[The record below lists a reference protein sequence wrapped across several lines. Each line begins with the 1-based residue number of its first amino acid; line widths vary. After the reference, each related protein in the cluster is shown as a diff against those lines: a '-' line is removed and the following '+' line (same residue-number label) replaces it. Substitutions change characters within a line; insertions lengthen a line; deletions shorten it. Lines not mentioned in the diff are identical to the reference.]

1 MKVIGSH
8 CFAHD
13 GSMCVLEDGA
23 ITYWNKEERLSRQ
36 KRDRVPWRV
45 LREIEDNFDL
55 SDVDCF
61 VTTRPLQLIPRER
74 IKNADLL
81 NIQFMDSIVE
91 YVGRVYRDW
100 TVAAIP
106 SHHIC
111 HAANVFYAS
120 GFDRAYV
127 LVSDGSGAFDSDGHG
142 IEVETLYFCEYPTV
156 FKVVYRTVNRWMG
169 ITKTYGT
176 ISALLGVHPMDNGKT
191 MGLAAYGRANSAISD
206 VFTDIDH
213 VFPDNQE
220 PLREV
225 RSFEDFIPGFGEYE
239 KVMAQLSSYLR
250 EPALPQDALRSMSQD
265 DTNFQVKADIA
276 YMAQRGSSDALL
288 RLLKAHANFTECNNL
303 CFSGGHAHNCL
314 LNYEIVNAFDGLNL
328 FPDPIASDDG
338 LSIGAAKLVW
348 YEQTQSKEKNP
359 LTDTYQCGLRPK
371 QDTSP

>member
-13 GSMCVLEDGA
+13 GSMCVLEDGV
-23 ITYWNKEERLSRQ
+23 ITYWNKEERLSRL

-55 SDVDCF
+55 PDVDAF
-61 VTTRPLQLIPRER
+61 VSSRPRQLIPRER

-81 NIQFMDSIVE
+81 NIHFMESILE
-91 YVGRVYRDW
+91 YVGRVYREW
-100 TVAAIP
+100 PVIVIP

-127 LVSDGSGAFDSDGHG
+127 LVSDGSGAFDSDGCG
-142 IEVETLYFCEYPTV
+142 IEVETLYFCEYPAV
-156 FKVVYRTVNRWMG
+156 FNVVYRTVGRWMG

-191 MGLAAYGRANSAISD
+191 MGLAAYGRPNPAIAD
-206 VFTDIDH
+206 VFPDIDR
-213 VFPDNQE
+213 VFPDNQV
-220 PLREV
+220 PLREL
-225 RSFEDFIPGFGEYE
+225 RSFDDFIPGFGEYE
-239 KVMAQLSSYLR
+239 KVMAQLSRYLGQ
-250 EPALPQDALRSMSQD
+250 PALPQDALPSMSQAD
-265 DTNFQVKADIA
+265 PGFQTKADIA

-288 RLLKAHANFTECNNL
+288 RLLKTHADFTECNNL

-314 LNYEIVNAFDGLNL
+314 LNYEIVNTFDGLNL

-348 YEQTQSKEKNP
+348 YEQTQSKQKHP
-359 LTDTYQCGLRPK
+359 LTNIYGCGLPPK
-371 QDTSP
+371 ED